1 MPMEG
6 IINASSSRAADGSYE
21 KDMSVEFDTSKHH
34 GSFSHERD
42 SSMNDIAGL
51 MALMQG
57 NMTKD
62 LPGMLALC
70 KERGYDGQ
78 QWWWIIIL
86 LFLFGGGNLGWGN
99 NRSCATGLLGVE
111 NLQMITSTY
120 DRLAD
125 LKNAV
130 TLSQADTANR
140 FGQLDSHLCEA
151 IANVINQVRNQGD
164 RSNDQLNDVS
174 RQISS
179 CCCDLKAILSGIS
192 CEIRGVGRDV
202 NDARIAIDQRIALSE
217 ERIGSKI
224 ELGNERLA
232 CLIKDHAKDAE
243 IARQNREISQLQ
255 SALAQSTMW
264 NKMNKVAARAVED
277 LEEFSINHYTPTRTV
292 GTTTGA

>member
-6 IINASSSRAADGSYE
+6 IINATEHKAEDGSTHYTAHMTHSNTSE
-21 KDMSVEFDTSKHH
+21 KDTI
-34 GSFSHERD
+34 
-42 SSMNDIAGL
+42 MNDIAGL

-57 NMTKD
+57 NMNKD

-70 KERGYDGQ
+70 KDKGYDGQ

-99 NRSCATGLLGVE
+99 NRAFATGLIGAE

-120 DRLAD
+120 DRIAD
-125 LKNAV
+125 VKNAV

-140 FGQLDSHLCEA
+140 FGQLDSHLCES

-174 RQISS
+174 RQIAS
-179 CCCDLKAILSGIS
+179 CCCDLKAALAGIS
-192 CEIRGVGRDV
+192 CEIRGVGRDI
-202 NDARIAIDQRIALSE
+202 NDARLALDQRIALSE
-217 ERIGSKI
+217 ERISSKI

-232 CLIKDHAKDAE
+232 CLIKDQAKDAE
-243 IARQNREISQLQ
+243 IARQNREICQLQ
-255 SALAQSTMW
+255 NALNQTTLI
-264 NKMNKVAARAVED
+264 NKMNRVAARSVDD
-277 LEEFSINHYTPTRTV
+277 LEEFAMNHYTPTRT
-292 GTTTGA
+292 TTTTTS

>member
-6 IINASSSRAADGSYE
+6 IINATEHKADDGSIHYTAHMTHSNINE
-21 KDMSVEFDTSKHH
+21 KDTN
-34 GSFSHERD
+34 
-42 SSMNDIAGL
+42 MNDIAGL

-99 NRSCATGLLGVE
+99 NRACAAGLIGAE

-120 DRLAD
+120 DRIAD
-125 LKNAV
+125 VKNAV

-140 FGQLDSHLCEA
+140 FSQLDTHMCDA

-174 RQISS
+174 RQIAS

-192 CEIRGVGRDV
+192 CEVRGVGRDV
-202 NDARIAIDQRIALSE
+202 NDARLALDQRIALSE
-217 ERIGSKI
+217 ERISSKI

-232 CLIKDHAKDAE
+232 CMIKDQAKDAE
-243 IARQNREISQLQ
+243 IARQQREIYQLQ
-255 SALAQSTMW
+255 NALNQSTMW
-264 NKMNKVAARAVED
+264 NKMSKIASRSVDE
-277 LEEFSINHYTPTRTV
+277 LEEFSINHYTPTRTA